1 MFISFEGIDFSGKT
15 TQVKLLEHYFIDK
28 GKKVKLIREPGGT
41 LISEKV
47 RSILLDKEN
56 HQMSIETE
64 ILLFSAARSQLV
76 REVILPYIQDGTVVI
91 TDRFFDSTT
100 AYQGYGRG
108 VSLDAVQQINKFA
121 VGECIPDITV
131 FIDIPIEEME
141 KRKYGKNSRALDRME
156 LASLDFFHKVREG
169 FLSLSKTENRI
180 KLINGILPVEEIHE
194 IIIEEIKKIENR
206 QQ

>member
-1 MFISFEGIDFSGKT
+1 
-15 TQVKLLEHYFIDK
+15 
-28 GKKVKLIREPGGT
+28 
-41 LISEKV
+41 
-47 RSILLDKEN
+47 
-56 HQMSIETE
+56 MSIETE

-169 FLSLSKTENRI
+169 FLSLSQTENRI

>member
-169 FLSLSKTENRI
+169 FLSLSQTENRI

>member
-15 TQVKLLEHYFIDK
+15 TQVKLLEHYFIGK

-169 FLSLSKTENRI
+169 FLSLSQTENRI